1 MIQKAARPAA
11 SERETEKATLPITP
25 PGPPSVL
32 PPRPVQGGVN
42 LPEDFRVLG
51 RLGQGGMGVV
61 LRVHQ
66 RSLDREVAVKI
77 LPSRLAGDPAHQQL
91 FLREARLCAQLRHP
105 NIVQIHQVGTL
116 ADGSVFFVMEL
127 MEGKDLARAVKDG
140 GAFGRHGTTKAKRSI
155 AEALRILFDLCD
167 ALEVAHDHGIIHR
180 DLKPQNVMIEPTGRA
195 RLMDFGIALFKPEAQ
210 TGAFLAGTPAYMAPE
225 QASGGNLDHR
235 ADIYALGGVLFFLLT
250 GDQPRTG
257 KSLSEILAGFAAQSP
272 LPPERWKL
280 LPEDTPPALRQV
292 LRQMLS
298 VEPDHRYASIA
309 DTRAALERV
318 YLGLTGAVALRRR
331 RRVRMW
337 MGAAAGLLFLAA
349 AGTVTVTL
357 LHKHSDAQARQS
369 DPATVSRVMRLTE
382 QLEVESRRP
391 DLPSAQRQMYANWLA
406 DIGKFQTA
414 GNIESALQVAELA
427 ERYIG
432 IDQVKTVWGTLQALA
447 AGVALPPELKA
458 RYDHFA
464 DEMGELSKEPGE
476 AKLAE
481 LRAEGMSL
489 VTEVQ
494 RLRGA
499 R

>member
-1 MIQKAARPAA
+1 
-11 SERETEKATLPITP
+11 
-25 PGPPSVL
+25 
-32 PPRPVQGGVN
+32 
-42 LPEDFRVLG
+42 
-51 RLGQGGMGVV
+51 
-61 LRVHQ
+61 
-66 RSLDREVAVKI
+66 
-77 LPSRLAGDPAHQQL
+77 
-91 FLREARLCAQLRHP
+91 
-105 NIVQIHQVGTL
+105 
-116 ADGSVFFVMEL
+116 
-127 MEGKDLARAVKDG
+127 
-140 GAFGRHGTTKAKRSI
+140 
-155 AEALRILFDLCD
+155 
-167 ALEVAHDHGIIHR
+167 
-180 DLKPQNVMIEPTGRA
+180 
-195 RLMDFGIALFKPEAQ
+195 
-210 TGAFLAGTPAYMAPE
+210 
-225 QASGGNLDHR
+225 
-235 ADIYALGGVLFFLLT
+235 
-250 GDQPRTG
+250 
-257 KSLSEILAGFAAQSP
+257 
-272 LPPERWKL
+272 
-280 LPEDTPPALRQV
+280 
-292 LRQMLS
+292 
-298 VEPDHRYASIA
+298 
-309 DTRAALERV
+309 
-318 YLGLTGAVALRRR
+318 
-331 RRVRMW
+331 